1 MGSMLVRHFFS
12 CMWQFISPAF
22 RPSQCFDGFW
32 FGLLPDA
39 IRNWALGGES
49 LGTNL
54 AVTSSYTIK
63 TRWLISTTVCSGS
76 EPCFIPNRFLLGRHK
91 N

>member
-39 IRNWALGGES
+39 IRNWALGGGGKPGNKS
-49 LGTNL
+49 
-54 AVTSSYTIK
+54 SSYK
-63 TRWLISTTVCSGS
+63 
-76 EPCFIPNRFLLGRHK
+76 LLY
-91 N
+91 NQN

>member
-39 IRNWALGGES
+39 IRNWALGGGKPGNKS
-49 LGTNL
+49 
-54 AVTSSYTIK
+54 SSYK
-63 TRWLISTTVCSGS
+63 
-76 EPCFIPNRFLLGRHK
+76 LLY
-91 N
+91 NQN